1 MKAERAAPAPAQAT
15 AGPSR
20 RVQLARLAWETAL
33 ATDGV
38 VGGDAGGVRRWQT
51 EDRGE
56 TLPGVLVAA
65 HGGARFDVEL
75 HLIAAWPTAPLHEVG
90 RTIRER
96 IATAAARAG
105 LAEALG
111 SLTISFGD
119 LAEPPD
125 EAA

>member
-1 MKAERAAPAPAQAT
+1 MNAERAAPAPARAPT
-15 AGPSR
+15 GPSR
-20 RVQLARLAWETAL
+20 RVRLARLAWETAL
-33 ATDGV
+33 TTDGV
-38 VGGDAGGVRRWQT
+38 AGGDAGRVGRWQT

-75 HLIAAWPTAPLHEVG
+75 HLIAAWPTPPLHEVG

-96 IATAAARAG
+96 IATAAAQAG

-111 SLTISFGD
+111 SLTVSFGD
-119 LAEPPD
+119 LAESPD